1 MPPDRLNPVISAL
14 VTTLRDEADA
24 LDTLNALFD
33 RQINAIRTGAA
44 ETLTDLSAETHA
56 VTDRLHVLR
65 QKRARQLRLLGRLLD
80 IDEDNVSVRALLTA
94 VESTDTIRT
103 SGPSKHSRTLVM
115 AMSNRASDEVIERL
129 SDARS
134 AVARR
139 AQDAHRRGETLRVSL
154 EVAAGLNREL
164 LIAMHDAADTSD
176 SATYTAAGQSEAAP
190 SRSFVNAVG

>member
-1 MPPDRLNPVISAL
+1 MPPDRLNPVIRAL

-33 RQINAIRTGAA
+33 RQIDAIRNGAA
-44 ETLTDLSAETHA
+44 ETLKEMSAETHT

-65 QKRARQLRLLGRLLD
+65 QKRARQLRLLSRLLD
-80 IDEDNVSVRALLTA
+80 IDDDDVSVRTLLAA

-115 AMSNRASDEVIERL
+115 AMSNRASDAVKARL
-129 SDARS
+129 SDARA
-134 AVARR
+134 AVERR
-139 AQDAHRRGETLRVSL
+139 AQEAHRRGETLRVSL
-154 EVAAGLNREL
+154 EVAASLNREL

-176 SATYTAAGQSEAAP
+176 TSTYTAAGQAEAAS